1 MAVAARAVFFDVGG
15 TLMEVSSSVGE
26 IYASACRRLGAS
38 VEGAQVQQAF
48 ERAWVTLSADV
59 PAGRNRYALLPGG
72 EEDWWK
78 RISSLAFDLCA
89 VPADQRPPIAQLRET
104 FAQPAAWRIYPEAVA
119 SLEALAAAGL
129 RLGVISN
136 WDSRLPALLARLDLD
151 GHFEAVICSAQV
163 GCEKPDRRIFE
174 TALQALGV
182 PASEALHIGDRPE
195 EDYHGARAAGLRALA
210 LDRSA
215 NGSALREAVARGG
228 HDGDVVTDLR
238 EAVARIL
245 G

>member
-1 MAVAARAVFFDVGG
+1 MPVGARAVFFDVGG

-38 VEGAQVQQAF
+38 VEGADVQKAF
-48 ERAWVTLSADV
+48 ERAWVAMSADV
-59 PAGRNRYALLPGG
+59 PAGSNRYELAPGG
-72 EEDWWK
+72 EEAWWG
-78 RISSLAFDLCA
+78 RISSMAFDLCA
-89 VPADQRPPIAQLRET
+89 VPAGQRPPIAQLRDV
-104 FAQPAAWRIYPEAVA
+104 FAQPSAWRVYPEAVE
-119 SLEALAAAGL
+119 SIEALVSAGL

-136 WDSRLPALLARLDLD
+136 WDSRLPALLARLGLD

-174 TALQALGV
+174 TALRALGV
-182 PASEALHIGDRPE
+182 RPDEALHIGDRAE

-210 LDRSA
+210 LDRSS
-215 NGSALREAVARGG
+215 NGAALREAVARGG
-228 HDGDVVTDLR
+228 DDGDVVTDLR
-238 EAVARIL
+238 QAVARIL